1 MRLRGQ
7 VDPEEGLDEVSLG
20 HYHAHSEEY
29 IDRNMDSPPN
39 KLPQWMTEQNKDDLL
54 LDKKQKN
61 PVHRSVLEDSLP
73 FLEFQGSVIYS
84 YNASDCSL
92 LSEDIVTTLPYGTV
106 LGFDI
111 EWAPRYAKGKE
122 GKVAL
127 IQLCESEKKCYLFH
141 ISSMSSFPVGLKRLL
156 EDNHIK
162 KAGVGIEGD
171 KWKLLRDFDIRL
183 EELVEL
189 TDLANEKLKCKEI
202 WSLNNL
208 MKHLFHKQLLK
219 DKLVRC
225 GNWEQFPLTEEQKLY
240 AATDA
245 YAGFLIYQKLVNM
258 KCVNQIQISIEK
270 AAEILAGVSENIQ
283 TLRTLLLESPGEI
296 MLSELAEQGTVY
308 GEEEKRETSE
318 FTSKFKCKS
327 KEHLGNKLAGV
338 QTEVLVE
345 GEEQLKKKG
354 AHEALD
360 RRSKET
366 AEEEFLMSLD
376 ITEYELQMLERQTEE
391 ELLNEAACASQDLSF
406 MEDGENSSYTIESD
420 DEFELA
426 MLKSLEEVDKSDVD
440 LTDSSLDESKHQNN
454 ITADGE
460 EEDEHIKEE
469 EENWDSCL
477 PRPNAKQ
484 IACLKMYFGH
494 SSFKKVQW
502 KVISSVLQDRRD
514 NLVVMA
520 TGYGKSLCFQF
531 PPVYTG
537 GTAIVISPLISLMED
552 QVLQLEMSNI
562 PACLLGS
569 AQSKNVTAEIK
580 AGHYRVVYVTP
591 EFCSGNLLWL
601 QELDQTIDSVSR
613 PLEGLLIDY
622 AKAFDCVDHNT
633 LWQVL
638 KEMGVPDHLFCLL
651 RNLYVGQ
658 EATVRTRHGISD
670 WFKIEKGV
678 RQDCILSPCLFNLYA
693 EHIMRKMGLEESPVG
708 IKIAGRNIN
717 DLRYTD
723 GTTLMAESE
732 EELKSLF
739 MRVKEESAKVDLKL
753 NIKKTKIMAS
763 RTLTSWQ
770 IDGEEMEVVTDFIF
784 LGSRITT
791 DGDCSQEIKR
801 CLLLR
806 RKAMA
811 NLDSILK
818 SRDITLPT
826 KVRIVKAIVFPVAM
840 YGCIT
845 LIAVD
850 EAHCISE
857 WGHDFRNSFRSLGLL
872 KRTLPKVPFVAL
884 TATASP
890 SIRKD
895 IVDCLNLKSPEVTC
909 TSFDRPNLYL
919 EVGRKSG
926 NIIQDLQQFLIKK
939 DTSAYAFDGPTIIY
953 CPSRKTTELVA
964 SELKKLKIVCKTYH
978 AGMGIKARRDVQHR
992 FMRDEIQCIV
1002 ATVAFGMGINKP
1014 DIRTV
1019 IHYGAPKEMESYY
1032 QEIGRAGRD
1041 GLPASCYVLWT
1052 PADLSLNRILLN
1064 EIHDDRFRLYKL
1076 KMMAKIEK
1084 YLSLKSCRRK
1094 VILSHFEDKQLRK
1107 SSSGIMGTEKC
1118 CDNCRFRKIHCT
1130 PVVDTEDSFEDFG
1143 QQAYKLM
1150 SAVCALNERFGM
1162 SVPVLFLRGSIPTSG
1177 LLKNFQYSQRLPDK
1191 YRTHALFGTGK
1202 DWPEHSWKALGRRLV
1217 LEGFLKEVSGQ
1228 NKFSTVC
1235 QLAQKGKDWLCKAR
1249 KESGQKLLLQSDEEL
1264 CLRKSPVSSAVVQL
1278 PLIQTPAHFEVSQRE
1293 KELQTLLYGKLV
1305 TARQKLANK
1314 KDVPPAVL
1322 ATNKVLVDMTMIR
1335 PTTVA
1340 NLKKVDG
1347 VSEAKSTILAPLLI
1361 TIKEFCQE
1369 NNLQT
1374 VLFKTSVSREQP
1386 DTVLQKDEKCST
1398 LTESERITYT
1408 LFQEKNMSLMKS
1420 SSRQHLL
1427 GDVQSRQSSIKLAS
1441 WNEPS
1446 LSAEDEDLFA
1456 DCQSQPTEKEEC
1468 SLKNSRKPWPL
1479 NVLLQLSSAALLVL
1493 AELQLHE
1500 VGNPMFLIM
1509 DPNLLRERE
1518 LFKKRALCTPAV
1530 EKRPAASSESS
1541 SSKKKKAK
1549 VEQSGSSSS
1558 KQNAGL

>member
-1 MRLRGQ
+1 M
-7 VDPEEGLDEVSLG
+7 
-20 HYHAHSEEY
+20 
-29 IDRNMDSPPN
+29 
-39 KLPQWMTEQNKDDLL
+39 
-54 LDKKQKN
+54 KQKN

-245 YAGFLIYQKLVNM
+245 YVCANNFYIFSKLYQAKKIAKLVL
-258 KCVNQIQISIEK
+258 KELASLSEELVDLVNCLPSTFGK
-270 AAEILAGVSENIQ
+270 STNVHRAAEILAGVSENIQ

-391 ELLNEAACASQDLSF
+391 ELLNEAACASQVRLY
-406 MEDGENSSYTIESD
+406 G
-420 DEFELA
+420 
-426 MLKSLEEVDKSDVD
+426 
-440 LTDSSLDESKHQNN
+440 
-454 ITADGE
+454 
-460 EEDEHIKEE
+460 
-469 EENWDSCL
+469 
-477 PRPNAKQ
+477 PNAKQ

-601 QELDQTIDSVSR
+601 QELDQTI
-613 PLEGLLIDY
+613 G
-622 AKAFDCVDHNT
+622 
-633 LWQVL
+633 
-638 KEMGVPDHLFCLL
+638 
-651 RNLYVGQ
+651 
-658 EATVRTRHGISD
+658 
-670 WFKIEKGV
+670 
-678 RQDCILSPCLFNLYA
+678 
-693 EHIMRKMGLEESPVG
+693 
-708 IKIAGRNIN
+708 
-717 DLRYTD
+717 
-723 GTTLMAESE
+723 
-732 EELKSLF
+732 
-739 MRVKEESAKVDLKL
+739 
-753 NIKKTKIMAS
+753 
-763 RTLTSWQ
+763 
-770 IDGEEMEVVTDFIF
+770 
-784 LGSRITT
+784 
-791 DGDCSQEIKR
+791 
-801 CLLLR
+801 
-806 RKAMA
+806 
-811 NLDSILK
+811 
-818 SRDITLPT
+818 
-826 KVRIVKAIVFPVAM
+826 
-840 YGCIT
+840 IT

-1162 SVPVLFLRGSIPTSG
+1162 SVPVLFLRGS
-1177 LLKNFQYSQRLPDK
+1177 YSQRLPDK

-1264 CLRKSPVSSAVVQL
+1264 CLRKSPVRYPTNL
-1278 PLIQTPAHFEVSQRE
+1278 
-1293 KELQTLLYGKLV
+1293 TLLYGKLV

-1408 LFQEKNMSLMKS
+1408 LFQEKNMSLVS
-1420 SSRQHLL
+1420 FLNPQLCFQPVGTHLSQAL
-1427 GDVQSRQSSIKLAS
+1427 KVDYPV
-1441 WNEPS
+1441 
-1446 LSAEDEDLFA
+1446 DLE
-1456 DCQSQPTEKEEC
+1456 Q
-1468 SLKNSRKPWPL
+1468 
-1479 NVLLQLSSAALLVL
+1479 
-1493 AELQLHE
+1493 
-1500 VGNPMFLIM
+1500 VGL
-1509 DPNLLRERE
+1509 
-1518 LFKKRALCTPAV
+1518 TPV
-1530 EKRPAASSESS
+1530 IRDDH
-1541 SSKKKKAK
+1541 
-1549 VEQSGSSSS
+1549 
-1558 KQNAGL
+1558 

>member
-1 MRLRGQ
+1 M
-7 VDPEEGLDEVSLG
+7 
-20 HYHAHSEEY
+20 
-29 IDRNMDSPPN
+29 
-39 KLPQWMTEQNKDDLL
+39 
-54 LDKKQKN
+54 KQKN

-245 YAGFLIYQKLVNM
+245 YVCANNFYIFSKLYQAKKIAKLVLAQLGLPCLNLIRLQL
-258 KCVNQIQISIEK
+258 VH
-270 AAEILAGVSENIQ
+270 AAS
-283 TLRTLLLESPGEI
+283 LLLSSNIP
-296 MLSELAEQGTVY
+296 Q
-308 GEEEKRETSE
+308 
-318 FTSKFKCKS
+318 F
-327 KEHLGNKLAGV
+327 N
-338 QTEVLVE
+338 
-345 GEEQLKKKG
+345 
-354 AHEALD
+354 
-360 RRSKET
+360 
-366 AEEEFLMSLD
+366 
-376 ITEYELQMLERQTEE
+376 TEY
-391 ELLNEAACASQDLSF
+391 
-406 MEDGENSSYTIESD
+406 
-420 DEFELA
+420 
-426 MLKSLEEVDKSDVD
+426 
-440 LTDSSLDESKHQNN
+440 
-454 ITADGE
+454 
-460 EEDEHIKEE
+460 
-469 EENWDSCL
+469 SCL

-552 QVLQLEMSNI
+552 QVLQLE
-562 PACLLGS
+562 
-569 AQSKNVTAEIK
+569 
-580 AGHYRVVYVTP
+580 GHYRVVYVTP

-601 QELDQTIDSVSR
+601 QELDQTI
-613 PLEGLLIDY
+613 G
-622 AKAFDCVDHNT
+622 
-633 LWQVL
+633 
-638 KEMGVPDHLFCLL
+638 
-651 RNLYVGQ
+651 
-658 EATVRTRHGISD
+658 
-670 WFKIEKGV
+670 
-678 RQDCILSPCLFNLYA
+678 
-693 EHIMRKMGLEESPVG
+693 
-708 IKIAGRNIN
+708 
-717 DLRYTD
+717 
-723 GTTLMAESE
+723 
-732 EELKSLF
+732 
-739 MRVKEESAKVDLKL
+739 
-753 NIKKTKIMAS
+753 
-763 RTLTSWQ
+763 
-770 IDGEEMEVVTDFIF
+770 
-784 LGSRITT
+784 
-791 DGDCSQEIKR
+791 
-801 CLLLR
+801 
-806 RKAMA
+806 
-811 NLDSILK
+811 
-818 SRDITLPT
+818 
-826 KVRIVKAIVFPVAM
+826 
-840 YGCIT
+840 IT

-1162 SVPVLFLRGSIPTSG
+1162 SVPVLFLRGS
-1177 LLKNFQYSQRLPDK
+1177 YSQRLPDK

-1264 CLRKSPVSSAVVQL
+1264 CLRKSPVRYPTNL
-1278 PLIQTPAHFEVSQRE
+1278 
-1293 KELQTLLYGKLV
+1293 TLLYGKLV

-1374 VLFKTSVSREQP
+1374 SVSREQP

-1408 LFQEKNMSLMKS
+1408 LFQEKNMSLVS
-1420 SSRQHLL
+1420 
-1427 GDVQSRQSSIKLAS
+1427 
-1441 WNEPS
+1441 
-1446 LSAEDEDLFA
+1446 F
-1456 DCQSQPTEKEEC
+1456 
-1468 SLKNSRKPWPL
+1468 L
-1479 NVLLQLSSAALLVL
+1479 NPQLCF
-1493 AELQLHE
+1493 Q
-1500 VGNPMFLIM
+1500 
-1509 DPNLLRERE
+1509 
-1518 LFKKRALCTPAV
+1518 PAV
-1530 EKRPAASSESS
+1530 GTHLSQAL
-1541 SSKKKKAK
+1541 K
-1549 VEQSGSSSS
+1549 VDYPVDLEQV
-1558 KQNAGL
+1558 GLTPVIRDDH

>member
-1 MRLRGQ
+1 MLI
-7 VDPEEGLDEVSLG
+7 
-20 HYHAHSEEY
+20 HS
-29 IDRNMDSPPN
+29 
-39 KLPQWMTEQNKDDLL
+39 
-54 LDKKQKN
+54 
-61 PVHRSVLEDSLP
+61 
-73 FLEFQGSVIYS
+73 FLQ
-84 YNASDCSL
+84 
-92 LSEDIVTTLPYGTV
+92 
-106 LGFDI
+106 
-111 EWAPRYAKGKE
+111 
-122 GKVAL
+122 
-127 IQLCESEKKCYLFH
+127 
-141 ISSMSSFPVGLKRLL
+141 
-156 EDNHIK
+156 
-162 KAGVGIEGD
+162 
-171 KWKLLRDFDIRL
+171 
-183 EELVEL
+183 
-189 TDLANEKLKCKEI
+189 
-202 WSLNNL
+202 
-208 MKHLFHKQLLK
+208 
-219 DKLVRC
+219 
-225 GNWEQFPLTEEQKLY
+225 
-240 AATDA
+240 
-245 YAGFLIYQKLVNM
+245 
-258 KCVNQIQISIEK
+258 
-270 AAEILAGVSENIQ
+270 
-283 TLRTLLLESPGEI
+283 
-296 MLSELAEQGTVY
+296 
-308 GEEEKRETSE
+308 
-318 FTSKFKCKS
+318 
-327 KEHLGNKLAGV
+327 
-338 QTEVLVE
+338 
-345 GEEQLKKKG
+345 
-354 AHEALD
+354 
-360 RRSKET
+360 
-366 AEEEFLMSLD
+366 
-376 ITEYELQMLERQTEE
+376 
-391 ELLNEAACASQDLSF
+391 
-406 MEDGENSSYTIESD
+406 
-420 DEFELA
+420 
-426 MLKSLEEVDKSDVD
+426 SLEEVDKSDVD

-552 QVLQLEMSNI
+552 QVLQLE
-562 PACLLGS
+562 
-569 AQSKNVTAEIK
+569 
-580 AGHYRVVYVTP
+580 GHYRVVYVTP

-601 QELDQTIDSVSR
+601 QELDQTI
-613 PLEGLLIDY
+613 G
-622 AKAFDCVDHNT
+622 
-633 LWQVL
+633 
-638 KEMGVPDHLFCLL
+638 
-651 RNLYVGQ
+651 
-658 EATVRTRHGISD
+658 
-670 WFKIEKGV
+670 
-678 RQDCILSPCLFNLYA
+678 
-693 EHIMRKMGLEESPVG
+693 
-708 IKIAGRNIN
+708 
-717 DLRYTD
+717 
-723 GTTLMAESE
+723 
-732 EELKSLF
+732 
-739 MRVKEESAKVDLKL
+739 
-753 NIKKTKIMAS
+753 
-763 RTLTSWQ
+763 
-770 IDGEEMEVVTDFIF
+770 
-784 LGSRITT
+784 
-791 DGDCSQEIKR
+791 
-801 CLLLR
+801 
-806 RKAMA
+806 
-811 NLDSILK
+811 
-818 SRDITLPT
+818 
-826 KVRIVKAIVFPVAM
+826 
-840 YGCIT
+840 IT

-1162 SVPVLFLRGSIPTSG
+1162 SVPVLFLRGS
-1177 LLKNFQYSQRLPDK
+1177 YSQRLPDK

-1264 CLRKSPVSSAVVQL
+1264 CLRKSPVRYPTNL
-1278 PLIQTPAHFEVSQRE
+1278 
-1293 KELQTLLYGKLV
+1293 TLLYGKLV

-1374 VLFKTSVSREQP
+1374 SVSREQP

-1408 LFQEKNMSLMKS
+1408 LFQEKNMSLVS
-1420 SSRQHLL
+1420 
-1427 GDVQSRQSSIKLAS
+1427 
-1441 WNEPS
+1441 
-1446 LSAEDEDLFA
+1446 F
-1456 DCQSQPTEKEEC
+1456 
-1468 SLKNSRKPWPL
+1468 L
-1479 NVLLQLSSAALLVL
+1479 NPQLCF
-1493 AELQLHE
+1493 Q
-1500 VGNPMFLIM
+1500 
-1509 DPNLLRERE
+1509 
-1518 LFKKRALCTPAV
+1518 PAV
-1530 EKRPAASSESS
+1530 GTHLSQAL
-1541 SSKKKKAK
+1541 K
-1549 VEQSGSSSS
+1549 VDYPVDLEQV
-1558 KQNAGL
+1558 GLTPVIRDDH